1 MNKSLKYLS
10 LILLILVLVI
20 SIACA
25 ANKSTVDRPSTSW
38 GTPASPTPMPQAAPM
53 ATSSNGYASENDEAL
68 SGGAGNDIDR
78 KIVRTG
84 SITLEVIDI
93 GKAQDEITAL
103 ARQMNGFVVS
113 SNQRANNDNPSGY
126 ISIRVPAEM
135 FDEATQKIK
144 AMGVKVVYENTNS
157 QDVTEQYTDLKA
169 QLKNYEA
176 TEAQYLELLKKAENV
191 KDILE
196 VQRELSN
203 VRGNIE
209 RVKGRMQYIERTS
222 DMSLIEVTLSKSK
235 PLGES
240 TWDVM
245 GILKSAVDGLI
256 VFGKI
261 LVGILVWLLVFS
273 PVWILIIII
282 IWLVRRRKKAKA
294 KTAP

>member
-1 MNKSLKYLS
+1 MKKSLTYLS
-10 LILLILVLVI
+10 LIFMVLVLVI
-20 SIACA
+20 TVACA
-25 ANKSTVDRPSTSW
+25 ANSQTANRSSTQWAAPSTPAPP
-38 GTPASPTPMPQAAPM
+38 PASSP
-53 ATSSNGYASENDEAL
+53 SSKGYAMDSNESL
-68 SGGAGNDIDR
+68 PGGVGSDVDR

-84 SITLEVIDI
+84 SVTLEVKDI
-93 GKAQDEITAL
+93 GKAQDEITTL

-113 SNQRANNDNPSGY
+113 SNQRANDDNPSGY
-126 ISIRVPAEM
+126 ISIRVPAER
-135 FDEATQKIK
+135 FDEAMQKIK
-144 AMGVKVVYENTNS
+144 VMGVKVVFENTSS

-176 TEAQYLELLKKAENV
+176 TEAQYLELMKKAENV

-209 RVKGRMQYIERTS
+209 RVKGRIQYIERTS

-235 PLGES
+235 PIGES

-245 GILKSAVDGLI
+245 GIVKSAVDGLI
-256 VFGKI
+256 VLGKI
-261 LVGILVWLLVFS
+261 LIGIIVWLLIFS

-282 IWLVRRRKKAKA
+282 IWIIRRKKKAKA
-294 KTAP
+294 KTTP